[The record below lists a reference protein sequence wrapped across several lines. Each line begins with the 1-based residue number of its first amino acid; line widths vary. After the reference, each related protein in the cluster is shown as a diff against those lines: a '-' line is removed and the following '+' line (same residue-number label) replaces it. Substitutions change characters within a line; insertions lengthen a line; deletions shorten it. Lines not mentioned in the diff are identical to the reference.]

1 MSKGLLRSSEQYSYD
16 TEVKFPVTIKE
27 AYLIDEPLYLC
38 KWNGGDIIEIHTKQS
53 LYDTY
58 QDTNLYDGSFQDD
71 YDMSINEVLNELQVE
86 HFRIFD
92 NMDIRRIK

>member
-16 TEVKFPVTIKE
+16 IEPKFPVVIKE

-58 QDTNLYDGSFQDD
+58 KDTNLYDGEFERD
-71 YDMSINEVLNELQVE
+71 YGMNINEVLASLEME
-86 HFRIFD
+86 SFRGFD
-92 NMDIRRIK
+92 NMEIRRIK

>member
-16 TEVKFPVTIKE
+16 IEPKFPVVIKE
-27 AYLIDEPLYLC
+27 AYLLDEPLYLC
-38 KWNGGDIIEIHTKQS
+38 KWNGGDIIEVHTKQS

-58 QDTNLYDGSFQDD
+58 KDTNLYDGEFQDN

-92 NMDIRRIK
+92 NMEVRRIK